1 MDASQDFKS
10 LQDKVQSALVA
21 ATRSANGVAREDL
34 SFLRT
39 VDPTVSSKLDENSS
53 RLLRLAQNLLESA
66 GKFHGQQAPKLE
78 DADDVDINW
87 RSIVDVVDTLLEK
100 ADTCLDEYT
109 GLVKRKDA
117 PTAET
122 VNFLRWQATGC
133 GNIL

>member
-21 ATRSANGVAREDL
+21 ATKSATGVAREDL

-39 VDPTVSSKLDENSS
+39 VDPSVASKLDKNSS
-53 RLLRLAQNLLESA
+53 RLLRLAEDLLKSA
-66 GKFHGQQAPKLE
+66 GKFHGQQAPSLE

-87 RSIVDVVDTLLEK
+87 RGIVDVVDTLLEK

-117 PTAET
+117 PTTES
-122 VNFLRWQATGC
+122 VSSGHGC
-133 GNIL
+133 VCPA